1 MAVQSPCVD
10 ICKLDGT
17 TGFCIGC
24 FRTRDEIRGWK
35 NMTDDERLQIIG
47 EQAGRVAQLVAQ
59 PAAST

>member
-24 FRTRDEIRGWK
+24 LRTRDEIRGWK

-47 EQAGRVAQLVAQ
+47 EQAGRVALLAAQ
-59 PAAST
+59 PTAST